1 MRTDILTQTPGQITI
16 RRDGTDYKI
25 NPLAIC
31 LAMSQGRLRI
41 YLNVR
46 NIAFSEPLGD
56 IFIDE
61 QQLDEENA
69 EQLLAAVHQA
79 PCQPPADD
87 DDDDGDDDNGDGD
100 NDGDVQP
107 PDEGNNG

>member
-16 RRDGTDYKI
+16 RRKGTDYKI

-41 YLNVR
+41 YLSVR

-61 QQLDEENA
+61 QQLGEDNA

-79 PCQPPADD
+79 PYQPPAG
-87 DDDDGDDDNGDGD
+87 DDGDNNGDGD
-100 NDGDVQP
+100 GDSDVQP
-107 PDEGNNG
+107 PEQGNGE